1 MSADDG
7 IWKRFF
13 DGSTRLLD
21 VLLQESTTGAILDSL
36 ARIVGETLGVDRS
49 LIFDISYPDDQ
60 VRGLSEWLNPV
71 HPEVLPSMATF
82 PLAKFRASARFVNET
97 HDIIDSQAS
106 APHPTLVEDGSVQLI
121 HGDMRIQS
129 ALWYPFSFRRDGLY
143 VLAFNHVVAPHQWT
157 DPELEFMRTAA
168 RHVTMALVKNG
179 LEENIRRSLREKDVL
194 LHEIH
199 HRVRNNLQMIISL
212 LHLQLAINGDER
224 ARDALIESENRVHAI
239 ALAHEL
245 LYESEDLASIDVG
258 EYLQALAR
266 QVRYSLVEPPMA
278 EVIVRATDIHL
289 DIEVVVAC
297 GLIVTELV
305 ANSLGYAFPEG
316 RSGRIWVDVL
326 RLGHEIVL
334 EIRDD
339 GIGMPR
345 DAHEGFGLHVVRALA
360 HRLGGRMEIQRY
372 PGTRIRVVF
381 PVQALAEPLPPTAE
395 PTP

>member
-1 MSADDG
+1 MSADEG
-7 IWKRFF
+7 IWKRFS
-13 DGSTRLLD
+13 DGSIRLFD

-49 LIFDISYPDDQ
+49 LIFDVSFTEGE
-60 VRGLSEWLNPV
+60 VRGLSEWLNPA
-71 HPEVLPSMATF
+71 HPEVAPSIATF
-82 PLAKFRASARFVNET
+82 PLALFRASRRFVQET
-97 HDIIDSQAS
+97 HDIIVSQAAS
-106 APHPTLVEDGSVQLI
+106 PHPTLVEDRSVPLI
-121 HGDMRIQS
+121 HGEMRIQS
-129 ALWYPFSFRRDGLY
+129 LLWYPFAFRKDGFYL
-143 VLAFNHVVAPHQWT
+143 LAFNHVVTAHEWT
-157 DPELEFMRTAA
+157 APELEFMRTAT
-168 RHVTMALVKNG
+168 RHVAMALVKKR
-179 LEENIRRSLREKDVL
+179 LEDNVRSSLREKDIL

-212 LHLQLAINGDER
+212 LHLQLAVNGDER
-224 ARDALIESENRVHAI
+224 ARDALLESENRVHAI

-245 LYESEDLASIDVG
+245 LYESEDLASIDVA

-266 QVRYSLVEPPMA
+266 QVRYSLVEPPLA
-278 EVIVRATDIHL
+278 EVIVRATDVHL
-289 DIEVVVAC
+289 DIEVVVSC

-305 ANSLGYAFPEG
+305 ANSLAYAFPEG

-345 DAHEGFGLHVVRALA
+345 ETPEGFGLHVVRALA
-360 HRLGGRMEIQRY
+360 HRLDGTMEIQRS

-381 PVQALAEPLPPTAE
+381 PVQAAAEPLPPTAE
-395 PTP
+395 PVF